1 MKIMGLMISN
11 GLVSLS
17 VPVLKNK
24 ITLKKRLAGVAARSN
39 QEDEYLKKIYGL
51 NSGRQTT
58 GKRLKEHKIRVI
70 KELRQNYSVSDLT
83 NLILHSDQSWQYQM
97 YDYQRRLKEKG
108 IRQSMSRKG
117 N

>member
-51 NSGRQTT
+51 NSGNKQRE
-58 GKRLKEHKIRVI
+58 KDSKNI
-70 KELRQNYSVSDLT
+70 KSESSKN
-83 NLILHSDQSWQYQM
+83 
-97 YDYQRRLKEKG
+97 
-108 IRQSMSRKG
+108 
-117 N
+117 

>member
-17 VPVLKNK
+17 VLVLKNK

-51 NSGRQTT
+51 NSGNKQRE
-58 GKRLKEHKIRVI
+58 KDSKNI
-70 KELRQNYSVSDLT
+70 KSESSKN
-83 NLILHSDQSWQYQM
+83 
-97 YDYQRRLKEKG
+97 
-108 IRQSMSRKG
+108 
-117 N
+117 